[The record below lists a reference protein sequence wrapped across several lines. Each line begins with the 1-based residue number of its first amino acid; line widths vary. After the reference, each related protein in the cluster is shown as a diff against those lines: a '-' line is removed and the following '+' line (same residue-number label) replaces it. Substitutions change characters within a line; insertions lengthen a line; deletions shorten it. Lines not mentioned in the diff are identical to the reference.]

1 MTRTYRKSGE
11 YFYVVSDTTIPMG
24 SSGSRTMYGISI
36 IGEHERASVK
46 AISDDFCFVC
56 ELYNLIADEELY
68 PEHLRD
74 VVEDYLDSYNSK
86 IISFRPDPNDPRIG

>member
-46 AISDDFCFVC
+46 RLFGFLQFQNHSIQT
-56 ELYNLIADEELY
+56 
-68 PEHLRD
+68 
-74 VVEDYLDSYNSK
+74 
-86 IISFRPDPNDPRIG
+86 

>member
-46 AISDDFCFVC
+46 AISDDFLFR
-56 ELYNLIADEELY
+56 
-68 PEHLRD
+68 LRIVQSD
-74 VVEDYLDSYNSK
+74 
-86 IISFRPDPNDPRIG
+86 RR